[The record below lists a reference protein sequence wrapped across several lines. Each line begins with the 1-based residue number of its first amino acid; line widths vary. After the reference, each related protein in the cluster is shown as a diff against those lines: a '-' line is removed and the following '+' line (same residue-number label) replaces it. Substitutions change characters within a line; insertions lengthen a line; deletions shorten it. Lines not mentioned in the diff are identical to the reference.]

1 MRLPASVYK
10 LIKRPFF
17 GSFMV
22 RWRSPLSA
30 AEQGDWQLVRIP
42 SRSGATIQG
51 LLGYATAPVVK
62 AVIVMGHPMG
72 KEAKGYFIK
81 HGYTNWLRQHGY
93 HTLVFDING
102 FGESTR
108 GSFSFYEDILA
119 VGAEAARR
127 FADVPVGYFGVS
139 LGAQWA
145 TVAFTNEAHPYRFA
159 ILESPPSTLE
169 EFWVKFPLAYLALR
183 TMNWLA
189 PRYARRINTLERI
202 KEVKHL
208 RSLLL
213 IYSQSDRWTPAS
225 MGERY
230 RERSSVPTE
239 LWLVEQAEHAQIM
252 KSDHRA
258 AYRKKILAFF
268 DENVRMLG

>member
-1 MRLPASVYK
+1 MIRG
-10 LIKRPFF
+10 LIGR
-17 GSFMV
+17 
-22 RWRSPLSA
+22 
-30 AEQGDWQLVRIP
+30 
-42 SRSGATIQG
+42 T
-51 LLGYATAPVVK
+51 TAPVSK

-81 HGYTNWLRQHGY
+81 HGYTDWLRQHGY

-102 FGESTR
+102 FGESTC
-108 GSFSFYEDILA
+108 GSFNFYEDILA

-127 FADVPVGYFGVS
+127 FPDVPVGYFGVS

-145 TVAFTNEAHPYRFA
+145 TLAFTDEAHPYRFA

-169 EFWVKFPLAYLALR
+169 EFWVNFPPAYAALR
-183 TMNWLA
+183 TMGLLA
-189 PRYARRINTLERI
+189 PRYARRMNTLNRV

-213 IYSQSDRWTPAS
+213 IYSQSDRWTPVS

-230 RERSSVPTE
+230 RERAPVPTE

-258 AYRKKILAFF
+258 AYQKKILAFF